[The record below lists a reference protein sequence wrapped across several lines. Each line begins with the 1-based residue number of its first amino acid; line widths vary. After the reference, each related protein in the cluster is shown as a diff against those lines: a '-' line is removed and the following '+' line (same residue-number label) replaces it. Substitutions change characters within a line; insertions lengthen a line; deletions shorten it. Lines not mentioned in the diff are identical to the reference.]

1 MEQMHEDRDRASSG
15 DFMKKTKPMRIVR
28 AFLVTMIAGA
38 LLLVLLAL
46 ALGEASALMTALGAE
61 KETARSH

>member
-1 MEQMHEDRDRASSG
+1 
-15 DFMKKTKPMRIVR
+15 MKHQRPRPMAIVR

-38 LLLVLLAL
+38 LVLVLLL
-46 ALGEASALMTALGAE
+46 VALGEASALMTALGAE